1 VRCCR
6 DLLLRVLSVGRH
18 RFLLMAYVLINVR
31 FYEVLQPQDLV
42 DFRFLTDV
50 IRLYVHVPKWFAQ
63 LCSFIH
69 VIIFHHGGF

>member
-1 VRCCR
+1 
-6 DLLLRVLSVGRH
+6 
-18 RFLLMAYVLINVR
+18 MAYVMINVR